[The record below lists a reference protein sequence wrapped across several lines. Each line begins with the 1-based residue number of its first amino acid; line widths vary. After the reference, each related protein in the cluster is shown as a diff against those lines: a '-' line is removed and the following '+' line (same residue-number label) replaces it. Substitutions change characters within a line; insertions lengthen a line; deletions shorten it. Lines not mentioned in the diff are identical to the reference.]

1 MNGMNGM
8 LRLPV
13 EPWARRLV
21 LLEILLPVVLLVLG
35 IYAGLLQVL
44 FRAGVIQAAEFWGWE
59 YYQALTLHGVVNAI
73 VFTTFFAVA
82 FGNALVPYALGMKL
96 PLGWAWTSAVMMI
109 AGTLMAAWAI
119 LAGKASVL
127 YTFYPPL
134 MAHPLFYIG
143 AALLIVGSW
152 IAFFNWIPLYLRW
165 RREHPGEKTPLAVV
179 GMFAT
184 FIVWL
189 IATLAVAI
197 EVLVLLIPWSLGW
210 TQEVNIPLARML
222 FWFFGHPLVYFWLL
236 PAYTMYY
243 TMLPRLA
250 GGKLYSDK
258 VGRLVFMLL
267 ILFSIPVGAHH
278 QYTEPVVSSG
288 SKLLHAF
295 LTFAVALPS
304 FMTAFTIAAS
314 LEYGARQRGAR
325 GLFDWMVKQPFFS
338 TESWLFS
345 YLIAGLIIFIMG
357 GISGIVNASYN
368 MNLVV
373 HNTSWIPGHFHLTVA
388 GPVLLAFLGM
398 SLHLL
403 STYSG
408 KELRLKRLAIVVP
421 YLWLIGVFI
430 FSWGMMRGGLHG
442 EPRRSNLGLSYLNP
456 DSPFYHPE
464 WKLYVTVTMVGGIIM
479 TTAMIIYFIVFFATA
494 LSKRRQEA
502 MAEFPLSE
510 TYYDEPVGALLNL
523 RPWLVA
529 AVILIIIAYTPM
541 IRDVMRGTFSNAP
554 GYEPHNPAPV
564 NQIEDTNILP

>member
-1 MNGMNGM
+1 MNAA
-8 LRLPV
+8 LKLPV

-21 LLEILLPVVLLVLG
+21 LLEIVLPVVLLVLG

-96 PLGWAWTSAVMMI
+96 PLRWAWVSGIVMI
-109 AGTLMAAWAI
+109 VGTLMAAWAI

-143 AALLIVGSW
+143 AALFIIGSW

-189 IATLAVAI
+189 IATVAVAI
-197 EVLVLLIPWSLGW
+197 EVVVLLIPWSLGW
-210 TQEVNIPLARML
+210 TQEVNVPLARML

-243 TMLPRLA
+243 TMLPRLG

-258 VGRLVFMLL
+258 VGRMVFMMF

-278 QYTEPVVSSG
+278 QFAEPAVSSG
-288 SKLLHAF
+288 AKLLHSF

-304 FMTAFTIAAS
+304 LLTAFTLAAS
-314 LEYGARQRGAR
+314 LEHGARQRGAH
-325 GLFDWMVKQPFFS
+325 GLFDWIVKQPFFS
-338 TESWLFS
+338 TDGWMFS
-345 YLIAGLIIFIMG
+345 YLIAGLVIFIMG
-357 GISGIVNASYN
+357 GISGIINASYS
-368 MNLVV
+368 MNLLV
-373 HNTSWIPGHFHLTVA
+373 HNTSWLPGHFHLTVA

-403 STYSG
+403 ATYTG
-408 KELRLKRLAIVVP
+408 KAIRLKRLAVAVP
-421 YLWLIGVFI
+421 YLWLVGVFI

-442 EPRRSNLGLSYLNP
+442 EPRRTNLGMSYLDP
-456 DSPFYHPE
+456 DSPFYNPE
-464 WKLYVTVTMVGGIIM
+464 WKLYVTVAMIGGIIM
-479 TTAMIIYFIVFFATA
+479 TLAMIAYFTVFFATA
-494 LSKRRQEA
+494 LRSRTQQPA
-502 MAEFPLSE
+502 AEFPLSE
-510 TYYDEPVGALLNL
+510 AYHDEPVGALANL
-523 RPWLVA
+523 RPW
-529 AVILIIIAYTPM
+529 VITAIVLIVIAYTPM
-541 IRDVMRGTFSNAP
+541 VRDVMRGTFSNAP

-564 NQIEDTNILP
+564 NQIEQLDTSP

>member
-1 MNGMNGM
+1 MNTTIK
-8 LRLPV
+8 LPV

-21 LLEILLPVVLLVLG
+21 ILEISLPIVLLVLG

-44 FRAGVIQAAEFWGWE
+44 FRAGVIGAAEFGGWE
-59 YYQALTLHGVVNAI
+59 YYQSLTLHGVVNAV

-82 FGNALVPYALGMKL
+82 FGNALIPYALGMRL
-96 PLGWAWTSAVMMI
+96 PLRWAWISGITMV

-152 IAFFNWIPLYLRW
+152 IAFFNWIPLYVRW
-165 RREHPGEKTPLAVV
+165 RRENPGSKTPLAVV

-189 IATLAVAI
+189 IATVAVAI
-197 EVLVLLIPWSLGW
+197 EVVVMLIPWSLGW
-210 TQEVNIPLARML
+210 TQEVNVPLARML

-243 TMLPRLA
+243 TMLPRLS

-258 VGRLVFMLL
+258 VGRLVFMMF

-278 QYTEPVVSSG
+278 QFAEPAISSG
-288 SKLLHAF
+288 AKLLHSF

-304 FMTAFTIAAS
+304 LLTAFTIAAS
-314 LEYGARQRGAR
+314 LEYGARQRGAK
-325 GLFDWMVKQPFFS
+325 GLFDWIVKQPYFS

-345 YLIAGLIIFIMG
+345 YLIAGLLIFIVG
-357 GISGIVNASYN
+357 GISGIINSSYS
-368 MNLVV
+368 MNLLV

-403 STYSG
+403 ATFTG
-408 KELRLKRLAIVVP
+408 KELRFKRLVVAVP
-421 YLWLIGVFI
+421 YLWLLGVFI

-442 EPRRSNLGLSYLNP
+442 EPRRTNLGMSYLNP
-456 DSPFYHPE
+456 DSPLYQPE
-464 WKLYVTVTMVGGIIM
+464 WKLYVTVTMIGGMIM
-479 TTAMIIYFIVFFATA
+479 TLAMVAYFLVFFATA
-494 LSKRRQEA
+494 LRSQRVEPA
-502 MAEFPLSE
+502 ADFPLAE
-510 TYYDEPVGALLNL
+510 AYHDEPLGALSNL
-523 RPWLVA
+523 RPW
-529 AVILIIIAYTPM
+529 VITAIVLIIIAYVPM
-541 IRDVMRGTFSNAP
+541 VRDVVRGTFSNAA
-554 GYEPHNPAPV
+554 GYEPHNPVPV
-564 NQIEDTNILP
+564 QQLED